1 MKQAVRKTS
10 RTREVRADIRERL
23 LDAALL
29 EFGAKGFDAAS
40 TRAIARRIGA
50 HQPQINYH
58 FESKEALWTAA
69 VDHLFA
75 ELADTMRG
83 LAVGSVRGGGSG
95 DVSEITDAFA
105 EMIRRFV
112 RFAARRPELN
122 QIMVHEATTESGR
135 LTWLTKRHVKPLYDT
150 VRSLWRRLREAGIAA
165 PIDDRLFHYVMVGA
179 ASLVYVNAPEARMLT
194 GIEPTTH
201 PWVETHAEG
210 LVATL
215 LPNAP
220 GAHPR
225 PAPWA
230 KPIPRRVAE
239 RANAA
244 GWRRHRVRQRLA

>member
-1 MKQAVRKTS
+1 MVR
-10 RTREVRADIRERL
+10 EDIRERL
-23 LDAALL
+23 LDAALV
-29 EFGAKGFDAAS
+29 EFGAKGFDGAS
-40 TRAIARRIGA
+40 TRAIARRIRA

-58 FESKEALWTAA
+58 FASKEALWTAA

-75 ELADTMRG
+75 ELARTMRG
-83 LAVGSVRGGGSG
+83 LAIGRLRGGSSA
-95 DVSEITDAFA
+95 DVAEIAGVFA

-112 RFAARRPELN
+112 HFAARHPELN
-122 QIMVHEATTESGR
+122 QIMVHEATAASGR
-135 LTWLTKRHVKPLYDT
+135 LTWMTERHVKPLYDT